1 MKTFHTKAKEV
12 KRSWN
17 IFDAK
22 GEILGRLATKAA
34 IMLMGKHKVVYSAHV
49 DMGDYVV
56 IVNSEKIKL
65 SGKKTSQKVYR
76 GHSGYPGGFKE
87 VSYAKL
93 SKESP
98 AKVLEHAISG
108 MLPENR
114 LKRARLE
121 RLKVLVGERNPY
133 EDKFKKNDKN

>member
-1 MKTFHTKAKEV
+1 MKTYHTKAKEIV
-12 KRSWN
+12 RSWN
-17 IFDAK
+17 LLDAK

-34 IMLMGKHKVVYSAHV
+34 SMLMGKHKVTYSAHV
-49 DMGDYVV
+49 DIGDYVV

-76 GHSGYPGGFKE
+76 SHSGYPGGFKE

-98 AKVLEHAISG
+98 AKVIELAISG
-108 MLPENR
+108 MLPGNR

-133 EDKFKKNDKN
+133 EDKFKENGKN

>member
-1 MKTFHTKAKEV
+1 MKTYHTKAKEIV
-12 KRSWN
+12 RSWN
-17 IFDAK
+17 LLDAK

-34 IMLMGKHKVVYSAHV
+34 SMLMGKHKVTYSAHV
-49 DMGDYVV
+49 DIGDYVV

-76 GHSGYPGGFKE
+76 SHSGYPGGFKE
-87 VSYAKL
+87 VSFAKL

-98 AKVLEHAISG
+98 AKVIELAISG
-108 MLPENR
+108 MLPGNR

-133 EDKFKKNDKN
+133 EDKFKENGKN